1 MALGDI
7 EGAQIHLKRLSIAHH
22 MASWE
27 SIQEILIRHYS
38 RQLFHEIYKVSF
50 FFAVIPVVQKLK
62 KAGHMNYCDHIG
74 GSNTETKCPTN
85 YKINRQGDCIKY

>member
-7 EGAQIHLKRLSIAHH
+7 EGAQIHLKRLTIAHH

-50 FFAVIPVVQKLK
+50 LLAIIPIVSKPN
-62 KAGHMNYCDHIG
+62 GHMNDQIG
-74 GSNTETKCPTN
+74 GCNTETKVPTN
-85 YKINRQGDCIKY
+85 YKINRQEDCIKY